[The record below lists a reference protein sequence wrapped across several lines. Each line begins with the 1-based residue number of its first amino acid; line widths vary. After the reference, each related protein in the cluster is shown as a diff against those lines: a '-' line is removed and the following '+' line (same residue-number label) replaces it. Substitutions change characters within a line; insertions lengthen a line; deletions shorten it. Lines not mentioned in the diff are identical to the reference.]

1 MCGIVGAVALNSQP
15 ISPDL
20 VQTMNDCITH
30 RGPDEEGFWVQGG
43 VGLAM
48 RRLAIIDLKSGQQP
62 ICNEDETVRIV
73 FNGEIYNF
81 PELRV
86 ELEAKG
92 HEFRTHSDTETIVH
106 AYEEWGEACPQHLR
120 GMFAF
125 AIYDARDDSLFIARD
140 RLGKKPLLYTQAGDK
155 FLFASE
161 FSALLSC
168 PDVERTPNLV
178 AIERFLT
185 TSCIPAPLT
194 GFEGI
199 YKLPPAHSLT
209 LKNGEITIKRYWD
222 LAPFF
227 EPSRKIQISL
237 EDATTELLTRL
248 EEAVKIRLM
257 SEVPLGA
264 FLSGGIDSSAIVAL
278 MSRLSSSPVKT
289 FSIGFAEADYS
300 EVAHAARVAALYK
313 TDHTEIIVEPNA
325 LDILPQLVR
334 HYGEPYADSSAVPTY
349 YVAQATRKHVTVAL
363 NGDGGDE
370 VFGGYER
377 YRAMQMTARVP
388 DALLGIGAR
397 AAKLI
402 PRNNDFRSKTARAR
416 RLLEAASLPTAPR
429 YLRWVSAFSAEQREK
444 LYTSE
449 FKAATGFPQA
459 IHPVQNCLEEHGNL
473 NVLDRCLLTDTT
485 TYLPDDLLV
494 KVDIATMANSLEA
507 RSPFLDHP
515 LMEWAATLPAS
526 LKIQGDST
534 KHVLRRA
541 LDQLV
546 PSENMERPK
555 MGFGMPV
562 GRWFQGPLKELLCDA
577 VLGERA
583 LARGYFRPGALR
595 ELVDEHLSNRA
606 DHTHRLWALLMLE
619 LWHQEFIDVL

>member
-1 MCGIVGAVALNSQP
+1 MCGIVGALALNSQP
-15 ISPDL
+15 ISRDL
-20 VQTMNDCITH
+20 VQTMNDCIIH
-30 RGPDEEGFWVQGG
+30 RGPDEEGIWMQNN

-62 ICNEDETVRIV
+62 IFNEDNRICIV

-86 ELEAKG
+86 ELESKG
-92 HEFRTHSDTETIVH
+92 HQFRTHSDTETIVH
-106 AYEEWGEACPQHLR
+106 AYEEWGEDCPNHLR

-125 AIYDARDDSLFIARD
+125 AIYDIANQTLFIARD
-140 RLGKKPLLYTQAGDK
+140 RAGKKPLLYTQAGGK

-161 FSALLSC
+161 FTALLSC
-168 PDVERTPNLV
+168 PDVERKPNLV
-178 AIERFLT
+178 AIEKFLT
-185 TSCIPAPLT
+185 TSCIPSPLT

-199 YKLPPAHSLT
+199 HKLPPAHSLT
-209 LKNGEITIKRYWD
+209 LKDGEIKLRRYWS

-227 EPSRKIQISL
+227 EPERKLQIS
-237 EDATTELLTRL
+237 ETDAVAELTRRL
-248 EEAVKIRLM
+248 EESVRIRLM

-300 EVAHAARVAALYK
+300 EVAHARRVAQRYG
-313 TDHTEIIVEPNA
+313 TDHTEIIVDPNA
-325 LDILPQLVR
+325 LEILPTLVR

-370 VFGGYER
+370 LFGGYER
-377 YRAMQMTARVP
+377 YRAMQMTGRVP
-388 DALLGIGAR
+388 DALLGLGAR
-397 AAKLI
+397 AAGLI

-416 RLLEAASLPTAPR
+416 RLLEAASLPTAQR
-429 YLRWVSAFSAEQREK
+429 YLRWVSAFSAPQRAK
-444 LYTSE
+444 LYTPE
-449 FKAATGFPQA
+449 FKAATGFPQSV
-459 IHPVQNCLEEHGNL
+459 HPVQKCLEDHPNL
-473 NVLDRCLLTDTT
+473 NVLDRCLLADTT

-494 KVDIATMANSLEA
+494 KVDITSMANSLEA

-515 LMEWAATLPAS
+515 LMEWAATLPPN
-526 LKIQGDST
+526 LKIKGDST
-534 KHVLRRA
+534 KHVLRVA
-541 LDQLV
+541 LEKLV
-546 PSENMERPK
+546 PPENMNRPK

-562 GRWFQGPLKELLCDA
+562 GRWFQGPLKALLCDT

-583 LARGYFRPGALR
+583 LKRGYFRPEAVR
-595 ELVDEHLSNRA
+595 ELVDEHLENRA
-606 DHTHRLWALLMLE
+606 DHTYRLWALLMLE
-619 LWHQEFIDVL
+619 LWHHEFIDA